1 MRIVPIG
8 HGASD
13 DRLEVVMPTDQ
24 DGTIEPD
31 RGVYNARRA
40 AALAGIPLRT
50 LHHWAK
56 TGFYRPSISP
66 DPRDYLW
73 SWSDLLA
80 LRAVDW
86 LRRKK
91 DDPDLPRVTS
101 QRIRWALGEL
111 ERDGIPRHKLR
122 DLMISEDGQL
132 FFAEAGDAVF
142 LADPGRQ
149 MVLPGVLN
157 LISPYQDSGPDLLR
171 PRPLLRI
178 VPGKLHGEPHVVRTR
193 ISSAVL
199 FALHQEGYSDEQIR
213 RMYPDVSRDALLESI
228 DLESHLTKA
237 A

>member
-1 MRIVPIG
+1 MLAD
-8 HGASD
+8 HDGA
-13 DRLEVVMPTDQ
+13 
-24 DGTIEPD
+24 IEPD

-40 AALAGIPLRT
+40 ASLAGIPLRT

-66 DPRDYLW
+66 DPHDYLW

-91 DDPDLPRVTS
+91 DDSDFPRVTP

-111 ERDGIPRHKLR
+111 ERDGIPRHRLR
-122 DLMISEDGQL
+122 DLMLSEDGRL
-132 FFAEAGDAVF
+132 FFAESGDSVF
-142 LADPGRQ
+142 LASPGRQ
-149 MVLPGVLN
+149 MALPGVIS
-157 LISPYQDSGPDLLR
+157 LISPYQESGPDLLQ
-171 PRPLLRI
+171 PRQLLRI
-178 VPGKLHGEPHVVRTR
+178 VPGKLHGEPHVVSTR

-199 FALHQEGYSDEQIR
+199 FALHQEGYTDEQIR
-213 RMYPDVSRDALLESI
+213 RMYPDVSPDALSDAI